1 MVDVREPEEFATG
14 ASADAKLHP
23 VAEFLNGS
31 VIKNLSRD
39 KDLVLYCRS
48 GKRSATCLSV
58 LKDAGFQR
66 ATHLEGGILA
76 WQSFNQDTEKGINGK

>member
-1 MVDVREPEEFATG
+1 
-14 ASADAKLHP
+14 
-23 VAEFLNGS
+23 
-31 VIKNLSRD
+31 
-39 KDLVLYCRS
+39 LYCRS

-76 WQSFNQDTEKGINGK
+76 WQSFNQDTEKGING

>member
-1 MVDVREPEEFATG
+1 MREPEEFATG
-14 ASADAKLHP
+14 AIADAKLHP
-23 VAEFLNGS
+23 VAQFLNGS
-31 VIKNLSRD
+31 VLKTLSRD

-76 WQSFNQDTEKGINGK
+76 WQSFKQDSEKGFNG